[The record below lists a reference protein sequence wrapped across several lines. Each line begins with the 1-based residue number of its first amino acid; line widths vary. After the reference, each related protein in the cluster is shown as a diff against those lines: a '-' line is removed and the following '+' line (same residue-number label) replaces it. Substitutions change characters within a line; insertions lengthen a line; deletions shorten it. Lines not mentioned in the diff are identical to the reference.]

1 MASVPP
7 SPTRPSILRLR
18 AGLLLLVSSVI
29 LCGAGGHFVAR
40 QFGLGLG
47 WAILMAVLI
56 WIGVGILLSRL
67 DQRIYYGAA
76 VAITVLLA
84 YLVYDFCASALGWPG
99 SVSMILAAI
108 ATALLGFAFH
118 DFRRIKDELRRWA
131 YRR

>member
-1 MASVPP
+1 MANAP
-7 SPTRPSILRLR
+7 SGPTRPSILRLR
-18 AGLLLLVSSVI
+18 AGLLLLVSSVL
-29 LCGAGGHFVAR
+29 LCGAGGNFVAR
-40 QFGLGLG
+40 QFGLGIG
-47 WAILMAVLI
+47 WAILLAVLI
-56 WIGVGILLSRL
+56 WIGVGMLLARL

-84 YLVYDFCASALGWPG
+84 YLVYDFSTSALGW
-99 SVSMILAAI
+99 SANLSLFLAVV